1 MKKANKARAA
11 LLQKKRTKRN
21 IARKGV
27 KYDPTKME
35 RRASTPVQAGTPSSS
50 TAYDSNTVLTV

>member
-35 RRASTPVQAGTPSSS
+35 RRAQAALQAGTPSSNPGPGE
-50 TAYDSNTVLTV
+50 TTLVL

>member
-35 RRASTPVQAGTPSSS
+35 RRAQAALQASTPSRS
-50 TAYDSNTVLTV
+50 TAHDSNTVLTV